1 MELIH
6 PAAQRGASTYIQD
19 ESVRFIVDS
28 DVAVRLAVRGRLE
41 TLWSVLQILW
51 EYSPL
56 ELGEVQELLG
66 RVRDGSEEA
75 HCRAVELLASALERR
90 AVDAADR

>member
-6 PAAQRGASTYIQD
+6 PAAQRGALKYIAD
-19 ESVRFIVDS
+19 PMVRFIVDS
-28 DVAVRLAVRGRLE
+28 DVAIRMASNGRLE
-41 TLWSVLQILW
+41 TSWSVLKILW

-56 ELGEVQELLG
+56 ELAEVQDLLI
-66 RVRDGSEEA
+66 RVKEGSKES

-90 AVDAADR
+90 AMDATD